1 MLEILIDGNQI
12 YNNMIIRSIGDL
24 EEVRRQLLDA
34 FGEEVESIVIEMRKE
49 DFNSIRK
56 YLPNI
61 PSNIVINKFKY
72 KGLQVKLK

>member
-34 FGEEVESIVIEMRKE
+34 FGEEVENIVIEMRKE